1 MNTSMPSL
9 RRDGLA
15 HNLRRMVE
23 ETESFLQA
31 AAQTGDEK
39 LMTIRGQLAE
49 QVRNMRWQ
57 LDELEDNA
65 VHGPFG
71 HYRKVASFA
80 AASFLPMLL
89 SAAMAG
95 RCLARGR
102 ALPSSQL

>member
-1 MNTSMPSL
+1 MNTSMSSL

-31 AAQTGDEK
+31 ATQTGDEK
-39 LMTIRGQLAE
+39 FMTIRGQLAE

-65 VHGPFG
+65 VHKARHAARVADQTIHG
-71 HYRKVASFA
+71 HPYGAIGVGVVIGLLVGFLA
-80 AASFLPMLL
+80 A
-89 SAAMAG
+89 
-95 RCLARGR
+95 RR
-102 ALPSSQL
+102 

>member
-1 MNTSMPSL
+1 MNTSMSSL

-65 VHGPFG
+65 VHKARHAARVADQTIHG
-71 HYRKVASFA
+71 HPYGAIGVGVVIGLLVGFLA
-80 AASFLPMLL
+80 A
-89 SAAMAG
+89 
-95 RCLARGR
+95 RR
-102 ALPSSQL
+102 

>member
-65 VHGPFG
+65 VHKARHAARVADQTIHG
-71 HYRKVASFA
+71 HPYGAIGVGVAIGLLVGFLA
-80 AASFLPMLL
+80 A
-89 SAAMAG
+89 
-95 RCLARGR
+95 RR
-102 ALPSSQL
+102 

>member
-9 RRDGLA
+9 RRDGLE

-39 LMTIRGQLAE
+39 FMTIRGQLAE

-65 VHGPFG
+65 VHKVRHAARVADQTIHG
-71 HYRKVASFA
+71 HPYGAIGVGVAIGLLVGFLA
-80 AASFLPMLL
+80 A
-89 SAAMAG
+89 
-95 RCLARGR
+95 RR
-102 ALPSSQL
+102 

>member
-1 MNTSMPSL
+1 MNSSMPSL
-9 RRDGLA
+9 RRNGLA

-39 LMTIRGQLAE
+39 FMTIRGQLAE

-65 VHGPFG
+65 VHKARHAARVADQTIHG
-71 HYRKVASFA
+71 HPYGAIGVA
-80 AASFLPMLL
+80 AAIGLLVGFL
-89 SAAMAG
+89 AA
-95 RCLARGR
+95 RR
-102 ALPSSQL
+102 

>member
-1 MNTSMPSL
+1 MNSLMPSL

-15 HNLRRMVE
+15 DNLRRMIE

-65 VHGPFG
+65 VHKARHAARVADQTIHG
-71 HYRKVASFA
+71 HPYGAIGVGVVIGLLVGFLA
-80 AASFLPMLL
+80 A
-89 SAAMAG
+89 
-95 RCLARGR
+95 RR
-102 ALPSSQL
+102 

>member
-39 LMTIRGQLAE
+39 FMTIRGQLAE

-65 VHGPFG
+65 VHKARHAARVADQTIHG
-71 HYRKVASFA
+71 HPYGAIGVGVAIGLLVGFLA
-80 AASFLPMLL
+80 A
-89 SAAMAG
+89 
-95 RCLARGR
+95 RR
-102 ALPSSQL
+102 

>member
-1 MNTSMPSL
+1 MPSL

-57 LDELEDNA
+57 LDELEENA
-65 VHGPFG
+65 VHKARHAARVADRTIHG
-71 HYRKVASFA
+71 HPYGAIGVGVVIGLLVGFLA
-80 AASFLPMLL
+80 A
-89 SAAMAG
+89 
-95 RCLARGR
+95 RR
-102 ALPSSQL
+102 